1 MKTYF
6 AHSAKKGYP
15 PQPYSD
21 HAEHTEKWSLEFA
34 REMKEYCRK
43 DAEQIENILRLAAP
57 YHDLGKLDEQNQ
69 EVLHKEGEKS
79 EHLPVNHTDAGA
91 AFLKQKGQDAL
102 CSLALVYAHHQG
114 LPDFS
119 AEMCRKET
127 VCYRDT
133 REWVRNCFDRELEQL
148 LWVHRQLVPENT
160 AHNREYC
167 EGDMSMFFRMVFSC
181 LVDADHSDTAAVYGQ
196 HPEQDNMPK
205 LQPALRLKALN
216 RYVASL
222 GKENQD
228 KRNELRTQMYEK
240 CRDAQLE
247 TGIVSNDGPV
257 GSGKTTAVMAHQLN
271 QAVLKNARRIFVVL
285 PYTNIIAQSVEIYR
299 EALKLPGENP
309 EAVVAELHCRADYE
323 DEDTRYLT
331 SLWRSPIIVTT
342 AAAFFE
348 TLASN
353 RPAALRRLHE
363 LPGSIIF
370 VDEAHAALPL
380 KLLPLAWHWMKVLE
394 DEWSCY
400 WILASGSLVRFWQIP
415 ELVGIEKRPV
425 PEIVPSKLRSELFGY
440 EKNRVQ
446 FYWNPRPF
454 SRTELI
460 DWVMDKPGPRLV
472 IMNTVQ
478 NAAVIADDICRKYGR
493 ECVEHL
499 STALMPEDRAK
510 TIEVVKKRLENPED
524 VNWVLVATSC
534 VEAGVDFSFRNG
546 FRELASVLS
555 LLQAAGR
562 VDRNG
567 LYGDAKMWSFSMQ
580 DDTMLTQNPG
590 VKISAGLLEEYLQDG
605 MEIIPELS
613 TKSIRDELQRGKT
626 ETKEMQALIEA
637 EAIQNFKTVN
647 DRFHVIENDAIPVI
661 VQDDVA
667 ERIKQGQGNW
677 REVQKYSVSIR
688 RKNLKRWQVKQ
699 IAEDV
704 YQWTLPYDSFLGYM
718 YGVLR
723 QGT

>member
-21 HAEHTEKWSLEFA
+21 HAEHTEKLSLEFA

-119 AEMCRKET
+119 AEMCRKEA
-127 VCYRDT
+127 VCYRDA

-148 LWVHRQLVPENT
+148 LWVHRQLIPENT
-160 AHNREYC
+160 VHNQEYC
-167 EGDMSMFFRMVFSC
+167 EGNMSMFFRMVFSC
-181 LVDADHSDTAAVYGQ
+181 LVDADHSDTAAVYGRP
-196 HPEQDNMPK
+196 PERDNMPK
-205 LQPALRLKALN
+205 LQPLLRLEALN
-216 RYVASL
+216 RYVAGL

-240 CRDAQLE
+240 CREVQLE

-285 PYTNIIAQSVEIYR
+285 PYTNIITQSVEIYR

-323 DEDTRYLT
+323 DEDARYLT

-353 RPAALRRLHE
+353 RPGALRRLHE

-425 PEIVPSKLRSELFGY
+425 PEIVPSKLRSELLGY

-446 FYWNPRPF
+446 FCWNPRPF

-493 ECVEHL
+493 GCVEHL

-510 TIEVVKKRLENPED
+510 TIEVVKKRLENSED

-580 DDTMLTQNPG
+580 DDTMLTRNPG

-605 MEIIPELS
+605 IEITPELS
-613 TKSIRDELQRGKT
+613 TKSIRDELQRGKS

-661 VQDDVA
+661 VQADVA

-699 IAEDV
+699 IVEDV

-718 YGVLR
+718 DGVLR

>member
-1 MKTYF
+1 METYF

-21 HAEHTEKWSLEFA
+21 HAEHTEKLSLEFA

-43 DAEQIENILRLAAP
+43 DAEQIENILHLAAP

-79 EHLPVNHTDAGA
+79 EHLPVNHMDAGA

-119 AEMCRKET
+119 AEMCRKEA
-127 VCYRDT
+127 VCYRDA

-148 LWVHRQLVPENT
+148 LWVHRQLIPENT
-160 AHNREYC
+160 VHNQEYC

-196 HPEQDNMPK
+196 RPERDNMPK
-205 LQPALRLKALN
+205 LQPLLRLEALN
-216 RYVASL
+216 RYVAGL
-222 GKENQD
+222 GKESQD

-240 CRDAQLE
+240 CRDVQLE

-285 PYTNIIAQSVEIYR
+285 PYTNIITQSVEIYR

-353 RPAALRRLHE
+353 RPGALRRLHE

-425 PEIVPSKLRSELFGY
+425 PEIVPSKLRTELLGY

-446 FYWNPRPF
+446 FCWYPRPF

-493 ECVEHL
+493 GCVEHL

-567 LYGDAKMWSFSMQ
+567 LYGDAKMWSFRMQ

-605 MEIIPELS
+605 MEITPELS

-661 VQDDVA
+661 IQADVA

-677 REVQKYSVSIR
+677 REVQKYSVSIH

-718 YGVLR
+718 DGVLR

>member
-1 MKTYF
+1 M
-6 AHSAKKGYP
+6 
-15 PQPYSD
+15 
-21 HAEHTEKWSLEFA
+21 L
-34 REMKEYCRK
+34 
-43 DAEQIENILRLAAP
+43 
-57 YHDLGKLDEQNQ
+57 
-69 EVLHKEGEKS
+69 
-79 EHLPVNHTDAGA
+79 
-91 AFLKQKGQDAL
+91 
-102 CSLALVYAHHQG
+102 
-114 LPDFS
+114 
-119 AEMCRKET
+119 
-127 VCYRDT
+127 
-133 REWVRNCFDRELEQL
+133 
-148 LWVHRQLVPENT
+148 
-160 AHNREYC
+160 
-167 EGDMSMFFRMVFSC
+167 
-181 LVDADHSDTAAVYGQ
+181 
-196 HPEQDNMPK
+196 
-205 LQPALRLKALN
+205 
-216 RYVASL
+216 
-222 GKENQD
+222 
-228 KRNELRTQMYEK
+228 
-240 CRDAQLE
+240 
-247 TGIVSNDGPV
+247 
-257 GSGKTTAVMAHQLN
+257 
-271 QAVLKNARRIFVVL
+271 
-285 PYTNIIAQSVEIYR
+285 
-299 EALKLPGENP
+299 
-309 EAVVAELHCRADYE
+309 CRADYE
-323 DEDTRYLT
+323 DEDTCYLT
-331 SLWRSPIIVTT
+331 ALWRAPIIVTT

-353 RPAALRRLHE
+353 RPGALRRLHE

-425 PEIVPSKLRSELFGY
+425 PEIVPSKLRRELLGY

-446 FYWNPRPF
+446 FCWNPRPF
-454 SRTELI
+454 SRAELI

-499 STALMPEDRAK
+499 STALMPEERAK
-510 TIEVVKKRLENPED
+510 TIEVVKKRLANPED

-590 VKISAGLLEEYLQDG
+590 VKISAGLLEEYLQAG
-605 MEIIPELS
+605 MKITPELS
-613 TKSIRDELQRGKT
+613 TNSIKDELQRRKI
-626 ETKEMQALIEA
+626 ESKEMQSLIDA

-661 VQDDVA
+661 VKVDVA
-667 ERIKQGQGNW
+667 ERIKQGQANW

-718 YGVLR
+718 AGVLK